1 MALEQRVELAVE
13 RSMNALDKRL
23 MAGKLTQA
31 EYDAE
36 ARRIDAWAKQAM
48 QEKRA

>member
-1 MALEQRVELAVE
+1 MNEHQIESIVEH
-13 RSMNALDKRL
+13 NTNGLDARL

-36 ARRIDAWAKQAM
+36 IKKLDRWATAEFSKA
-48 QEKRA
+48 KA